1 MRTWVRGVLWLSSQN
16 HAQFG
21 VETTLLR
28 QGTTQWQPGLC
39 SGNGNVTGPSLGS
52 LAVTSSPLEQEGNRG
67 RLLGC
72 SLCESAICDG
82 WDLVV
87 TQLFGVT
94 HAPVSIV
101 T

>member
-1 MRTWVRGVLWLSSQN
+1 MGRYDNMGEGVLWLSPQN

-21 VETTLLR
+21 VETTFR
-28 QGTTQWQPGLC
+28 QGTAQGQPGLC
-39 SGNGNVTGPSLGS
+39 SGDGTLTD
-52 LAVTSSPLEQEGNRG
+52 TSSPLEQEGNRG

-87 TQLFGVT
+87 TQLFGVI
-94 HAPVSIV
+94 HDPVAFF